1 MNNRNVHTYQES
13 RNLKLSV
20 GKNDTHVITG
30 IKANQTYYRCDT
42 FEVIDMHAEARAKRL
57 RFKQCYSEMGDPY
70 SLVLLEANPNHF
82 VQINVREGSYD
93 GPA

>member
-1 MNNRNVHTYQES
+1 MNAERLYSQ
-13 RNLKLSV
+13 NLKLSV

-42 FEVIDMHAEARAKRL
+42 LEFVDMHAEARAKRL
-57 RFKQCYSEMGDPY
+57 HFEQRYSETGDPY
-70 SLVLLEANPNHF
+70 SIVLLEVNPNHF
-82 VQINVREGSYD
+82 VQVYVKAGNYD